1 MALMIR
7 VDIKM
12 SKGKVL
18 AQISHAVVSATV
30 KAYTSTNI
38 FYKWQADGEKIV
50 ILKVPNLK
58 TLFTIINIATRKQVP
73 NGFVVDAG
81 LTELKEETVTVGF
94 VGPDYDNKID
104 KLTGQLKLY

>member
-7 VDIKM
+7 GDIKM

-18 AQISHAVVSATV
+18 AQISHAMVSATV

-73 NGFVVDAG
+73 NGFVNRCWFNG
-81 LTELKEETVTVGF
+81 
-94 VGPDYDNKID
+94 D
-104 KLTGQLKLY
+104 KRRNNYGRICGSRL